1 ASAITK
7 IRNSEGPQF
16 MECLTARWRDHVGPD
31 EDRIWKYRSDEE
43 LDDWI
48 KRDDLAAIGE
58 SLEPADR
65 SDIEAAVESEIAEAI
80 AFAEASTF
88 PGDEELLDHVFR

>member
-1 ASAITK
+1 MSAQMRTGFG
-7 IRNSEGPQF
+7 N
-16 MECLTARWRDHVGPD
+16 T
-31 EDRIWKYRSDEE
+31 DRTRSWTIGSSIAEP
-43 LDDWI
+43 
-48 KRDDLAAIGE
+48 DLAAIGE

-80 AFAEASTF
+80 AFAEASPF

>member
-1 ASAITK
+1 
-7 IRNSEGPQF
+7 

-80 AFAEASTF
+80 AFAEASPF